1 MSDLLLLGLI
11 GGLTLLL
18 LLTLLA
24 FAGYS
29 GLLAGVTVSAGSP
42 PIRNVTVAYKFHV
55 GPYGETGPLF
65 TESCSVSPKLRSI
78 AVYYDNPHM
87 VPPEKCRCAVGSILS
102 EGEESP
108 SPELIRLYQKFGFKV
123 FSFPAPSHVVTAT
136 FPYTTPLSIWLV
148 PYRVHPA
155 LDAYIKERKLCAHPR
170 LEIYQQDQIYFMCP
184 LARQGDF
191 YVPEVKETERKSRGP
206 AEANDALV
214 DGTGADTMSDTSSSA
229 PGLWPSLLLTV
240 LSAPR
245 ARGPRTVICT
255 QPLGLPPLLHLFFQ
269 IHVELPGPR
278 IKKMIFLVSPGFVL
292 CICLFPL
299 CR

>member
-87 VPPEKCRCAVGSILS
+87 
-102 EGEESP
+102 
-108 SPELIRLYQKFGFKV
+108 
-123 FSFPAPSHVVTAT
+123 
-136 FPYTTPLSIWLV
+136 
-148 PYRVHPA
+148 
-155 LDAYIKERKLCAHPR
+155 ERKLCAHPR

-214 DGTGADTMSDTSSSA
+214 DGTGADTMSDTSSVSLELGPGSRDTSA
-229 PGLWPSLLLTV
+229 ATLSPGMSSRAWDDGDTRSEHSYSESGASGSSFEELDLEGEGALGEPR
-240 LSAPR
+240 LSPE
-245 ARGPRTVICT
+245 TE
-255 QPLGLPPLLHLFFQ
+255 PLGAPKW
-269 IHVELPGPR
+269 PR
-278 IKKMIFLVSPGFVL
+278 EPSTPEKGEE
-292 CICLFPL
+292 
-299 CR
+299 

>member
-29 GLLAGVTVSAGSP
+29 GLLARVAVSAGSP
-42 PIRNVTVAYKFHV
+42 PIRNVTVAYKFHM
-55 GPYGETGPLF
+55 GPYSETGRLF

-78 AVYYDNPHM
+78 AIYYDNPHM

-102 EGEESP
+102 E
-108 SPELIRLYQKFGFKV
+108 
-123 FSFPAPSHVVTAT
+123 APSHVVTAT
-136 FPYTTPLSIWLV
+136 FPYTSSLSIWLATR
-148 PYRVHPA
+148 RVHPA

-206 AEANDALV
+206 AEASDTQM
-214 DGTGADTMSDTSSSA
+214 DGTGADTMSDTSSVSLEVGPGSRETSA
-229 PGLWPSLLLTV
+229 ATLSPGVS
-240 LSAPR
+240 S
-245 ARGPRTVICT
+245 RGWDDGDTRSEHSYSESGASGSSFEELDLEGEG
-255 QPLGLPPLLHLFFQ
+255 PLGEPRLSPEAEPL
-269 IHVELPGPR
+269 GTSKWPR
-278 IKKMIFLVSPGFVL
+278 EPSTPEKGEE
-292 CICLFPL
+292 
-299 CR
+299 